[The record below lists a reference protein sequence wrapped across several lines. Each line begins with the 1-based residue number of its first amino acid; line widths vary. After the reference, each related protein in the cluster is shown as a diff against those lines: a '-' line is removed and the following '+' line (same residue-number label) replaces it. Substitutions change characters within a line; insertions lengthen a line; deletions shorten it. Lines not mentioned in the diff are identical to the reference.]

1 MPDDRS
7 TEAQTT
13 ETHGGIAEIIELLN
27 ALLEEFKRLN
37 QSLESPSISHSS
49 FHGGATLG
57 MIKEGLPEVVRRE
70 IERQQGLKSK

>member
-1 MPDDRS
+1 MPDDRR

-13 ETHGGIAEIIELLN
+13 ETHGGTAEMIELLN
-27 ALLEEFKRLN
+27 ALLAEFKRLN

-49 FHGGATLG
+49 FHGGATLC
-57 MIKEGLPEVVRRE
+57 MMKEGLPEVVRRE

>member
-7 TEAQTT
+7 PEAHTT
-13 ETHGGIAEIIELLN
+13 ETHGGIAEMIELLN
-27 ALLEEFKRLN
+27 ALLSEFKRLN
-37 QSLESPSISHSS
+37 QSLEAPSISHSG
-49 FHGGATLG
+49 FHGGAIIG